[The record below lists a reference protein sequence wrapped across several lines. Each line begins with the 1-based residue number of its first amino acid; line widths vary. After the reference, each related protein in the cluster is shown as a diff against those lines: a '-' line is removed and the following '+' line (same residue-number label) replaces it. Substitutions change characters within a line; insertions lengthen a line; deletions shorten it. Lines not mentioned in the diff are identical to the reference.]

1 MTLQALK
8 QAVKVKSEESE
19 NARQGHQECVCLVGL
34 LIPRFLCVG
43 AVWILRYFMWM
54 HCVEDEENRELAV
67 IYLQQVLR
75 GRSLQETMYD
85 GMEKRAELIRELRS
99 THALRAAEQQV
110 LQDDRQATMLLQ
122 QQQQLNEIKVRWMF
136 GRRAQLLPG

>member
-1 MTLQALK
+1 
-8 QAVKVKSEESE
+8 
-19 NARQGHQECVCLVGL
+19 
-34 LIPRFLCVG
+34 
-43 AVWILRYFMWM
+43 MWM

-122 QQQQLNEIKVRWMF
+122 QQQQLNEIKVR
-136 GRRAQLLPG
+136 